1 MIATKNGNAK
11 DCVGSLNCDTDSSAL
26 EGTERW

>member
-1 MIATKNGNAK
+1 MIATKNGNSN
-11 DCVGSLNCDTDSSAL
+11 DRVSSLNCDTDSSAF